1 MKLSL
6 LYQNH
11 LYSGIYTQ
19 QPIHMA
25 TAFCPTA
32 ASLQET
38 HVEQRGYNQS
48 RWAELENEA
57 DEHVVR
63 APGLENL
70 NVLAFAAM
78 LGERKQV
85 RSQ

>member
-1 MKLSL
+1 
-6 LYQNH
+6 
-11 LYSGIYTQ
+11 
-19 QPIHMA
+19 
-25 TAFCPTA
+25 
-32 ASLQET
+32 
-38 HVEQRGYNQS
+38 
-48 RWAELENEA
+48 LENEA

>member
-1 MKLSL
+1 MKLCR

-11 LYSGIYTQ
+11 LYSRIYAQ

-25 TAFCPTA
+25 GAFCPTA

-38 HVEQRGYNQS
+38 HVVQRAYNQS

-57 DEHVVR
+57 DELKLELLKYHNFCGKIFDICM
-63 APGLENL
+63 GLHITH
-70 NVLAFAAM
+70 
-78 LGERKQV
+78 
-85 RSQ
+85 